1 MKEHSTNKVVVPKKE
16 KSHLNLIHSLDPT
29 TDLQKTQ
36 SAEHVLKTTT
46 REAVHSVGYTTEKMM
61 QFLQQTHCKKKEQS
75 RNLQIKKYL
84 RAILPNFYVRLLLE
98 P

>member
-36 SAEHVLKTTT
+36 KRRARVKNYHQRSSPFCGIYYRKNDAVSSTNTLQEKRAEQELT
-46 REAVHSVGYTTEKMM
+46 
-61 QFLQQTHCKKKEQS
+61 
-75 RNLQIKKYL
+75 N
-84 RAILPNFYVRLLLE
+84 
-98 P
+98 